1 MKKLLT
7 LLAASTIAISSVF
20 AVVPGGTTVDNTP
33 DFNNQDMSVSGGDA
47 TVLVVDATDMPM
59 EFVLEAITNDGWVD
73 ANDKEV
79 YNDAWDA
86 RNNID
91 ANFRVRAVAGSY
103 SVATGI
109 KITVSVGNLLRN
121 GVDNTGWSD
130 YHDAGTGSLSEA
142 STGNKFASGA
152 FDLANGVLPISTS
165 SNHFYGESGNEEAD
179 SLNFTISYDGDSTA
193 PAGRYESDITLTYEA
208 Q

>member
-7 LLAASTIAISSVF
+7 ILAASTIAISSVF
-20 AVVPGGTTVDNTP
+20 AVVSGGTTVGSTP
-33 DFNNQDMSVSGGDA
+33 EFNNQAMSVTGGDA
-47 TVLVVDATDMPM
+47 TVLVVDALDMPM

-73 ANDKEV
+73 ANNKEI
-79 YNDAWDA
+79 YNEAWDV

-91 ANFRVRAVAGSY
+91 ADFRVRAIAGSY

-109 KITVSVGNLLRN
+109 KVSVSVGNLYRN
-121 GVDNTGWSD
+121 GVDNSGWSD
-130 YHDAGTGSLSEA
+130 YHDAGTGFLSEA
-142 STGNKFASGA
+142 STGNKLTSGA